1 MRVGRCVVSEERA
14 RCTIVRFEL
23 TPHGLGPVQ
32 LGTTREDARRA
43 LAAWGDCRPFRRTP
57 AANEGWS
64 VMRSSTTIFAYVDDG
79 GRVEAIE
86 LASPGHGI
94 AGGDQVVFDDV
105 DLFIDE
111 ADVVIAKLE
120 AKGVELTEG
129 DDTCTT
135 TAPDV
140 LLGLWRDGD
149 PSDETGRP
157 LYFESALIARPGY
170 YDQRRTADPREDSA
184 ILPE

>member
-1 MRVGRCVVSEERA
+1 M
-14 RCTIVRFEL
+14 
-23 TPHGLGPVQ
+23 
-32 LGTTREDARRA
+32 TREDARRA
-43 LAAWGDCRPFRRTP
+43 LAEWGDCRPFRRTP
-57 AANEGWS
+57 QSNEGWS
-64 VMRSSTTIFAYVDDG
+64 VTRSSTTIFAYVDDG
-79 GRVEAIE
+79 DRVDAIE

-120 AKGVELTEG
+120 AKGIRLTEG
-129 DDTCTT
+129 DDGCTT

-140 LLGLWRDGD
+140 LLGLWRDGE
-149 PSDETGRP
+149 PSDESTGLP

-170 YDQRRTADPREDSA
+170 YDERRTADPR
-184 ILPE
+184 